1 MFKLPTLT
9 LITVAGLLVATAETS
24 PAAVVNGSFETG
36 NFSNWNTTGQASVE
50 NSSFQVTPVN
60 GSYQAVLQTCFFVGA
75 CDDSQSLNNANDL
88 ESFLGLS
95 GNELS
100 NLSVVEGS
108 AIKQTITANAGDVL
122 SFYWNFLTDED
133 ANNTD
138 YNDFAFF
145 TLNNTLYSLADIQSI
160 FPVNPSF
167 SHLKKETGYQT
178 YTIPISVSGDYIL
191 GFGVVDV
198 DKTGGGDNTIN
209 SALLVD
215 NIKLTN
221 NSEVA
226 KVPEPDTLLGLL
238 LTLGLAIK
246 CKRQNC

>member
-36 NFSNWNTTGQASVE
+36 NFSDWNTSGQASDE
-50 NSSFQVTPVN
+50 TSSFQVTPVN

-122 SFYWNFLTDED
+122 SFSWNFLTDED
-133 ANNTD
+133 AANVD

-178 YTIPISVSGDYIL
+178 YTIPISVTGNYIL

-221 NSEVA
+221 GA
-226 KVPEPDTLLGLL
+226 KVPEPDTLFGLL
-238 LTLGLAIK
+238 LTLGLASK
-246 CKRQNC
+246 CKRKNP

>member
-9 LITVAGLLVATAETS
+9 LITVASLLASNLEAS
-24 PAAVVNGSFETG
+24 HAAVVNGSFETG
-36 NFSNWNTTGQASVE
+36 NFSDWNTSGQASVE
-50 NSSFQVTPVN
+50 TSGFQVTPVN
-60 GSYQAVLQTCFFVGA
+60 GSYQAVLQTCLFIGA
-75 CDDSQSLNNANDL
+75 CDDSQSLTKANDL

-100 NLSVVEGS
+100 NLGVIEGS
-108 AIKQTITANAGDVL
+108 AIKQAITANTGDIF
-122 SFYWNFLTDED
+122 SFSWNFLTDED
-133 ANNTD
+133 AANVD
-138 YNDFAFF
+138 YSDFAFF
-145 TLNNTLYSLADIQSI
+145 TLNNTLYSLADIQSS

-178 YTIPISVSGDYIL
+178 YTIPISVTGNYTL

-221 NSEVA
+221 IA
-226 KVPEPDTLLGLL
+226 KVPEPDTLFGLL
-238 LTLGLAIK
+238 LTLGLASK
-246 CKRQNC
+246 CKRNNC